1 MNGALFNR
9 LRTYIE
15 AITVARRLLK
25 AGLISQDEF
34 LFIEEQTALMC
45 DLPHRSIFREIT

>member
-1 MNGALFNR
+1 MNDALFNR

-15 AITVARRLLK
+15 AVAVARRLLK

-34 LFIEEQTALMC
+34 LFIEEQTALLYAG
-45 DLPHRSIFREIT
+45 DHDDGGETD

>member
-1 MNGALFNR
+1 MNDALFSR
-9 LRTYIE
+9 LRVYVE
-15 AITVARRLLK
+15 AVSVAKRLLK

-34 LFIEEQTALMC
+34 LLIEEQTALKC

>member
-1 MNGALFNR
+1 MNDALFNR
-9 LRTYIE
+9 LRNYVE
-15 AITVARRLLK
+15 AVTVARRLLK

-34 LFIEEQTALMC
+34 LLIEEQTALKC

>member
-1 MNGALFNR
+1 MNGAPFNR
-9 LRTYIE
+9 LRPHIE
-15 AITVARRLLK
+15 VVAVARRLLK

-45 DLPHRSIFREIT
+45 ELPHRSIFREIT